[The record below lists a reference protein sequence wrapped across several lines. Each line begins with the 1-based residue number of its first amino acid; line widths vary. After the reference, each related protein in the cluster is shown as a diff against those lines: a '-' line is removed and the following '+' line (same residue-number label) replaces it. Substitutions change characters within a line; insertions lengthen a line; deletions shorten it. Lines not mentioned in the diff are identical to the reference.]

1 MIGRFRIG
9 VVIRV
14 IFLVATVLFLT
25 YIITNTEYVVS
36 SALISLIFIF
46 QVVNLIQYVESTN
59 KQLQRFFEAIS
70 YNDFSQS
77 FSTKG
82 SNNSFA
88 SLNEIFNEII
98 EKFKN
103 ERAKGEE
110 NYRYLQTVVQ
120 HIGIGLFSFNQKG
133 EIELLNTAAKR
144 LLDVSVLR
152 NVDQLKE
159 VSMQLYES
167 VIGLKSGSR
176 TLLNCTINSER
187 MQLAIY
193 TTEFRM
199 KGDNYKLISIQNIA
213 SELDEKEMEA
223 WQNLTQVLA
232 HEIMNSITPIASLS
246 DTVNTMLM
254 GDVFGSEAPAPI
266 PAETLEDVKEALG
279 TINKRSLGLMR
290 FVNSYRNITQ
300 IPTPIFEVLSVK
312 EVLNRVRNLMK
323 GEASKRRV
331 EIEVKV
337 EPETLEI
344 TADSQLIDQALINIV
359 KNAFKALSD
368 IENPKIILY
377 AKIDEAGHSVIEVED
392 NGPGIKKTVLEKIF
406 VPFYT
411 TNKTHEK
418 EGGSGI
424 GLSLSRQIMRMHG
437 GTLTVPKSEKGSTV
451 FMLRF

>member
-1 MIGRFRIG
+1 MIARFRIG
-9 VVIRV
+9 VIIRV
-14 IFLVATVLFLT
+14 VFLVATVLFLT
-25 YIITNTEYVVS
+25 YLITNTEYVVS
-36 SALISLIFIF
+36 SALIGLIFIF
-46 QVVNLIQYVESTN
+46 QVVNLIRYVESTN
-59 KQLQRFFEAIS
+59 KQLQRFLEAIS

-77 FSTKG
+77 FSTQG
-82 SNNSFA
+82 SNKSFA
-88 SLNEIFNEII
+88 SLNEVFNEII

-159 VSMQLYES
+159 VSMQLYDS
-167 VIGLKSGSR
+167 VLGLKSGSR

-266 PAETLEDVKEALG
+266 PAETLDDVKEALG

-331 EIEVKV
+331 EIEVRV

-359 KNAFKALSD
+359 KNAFKALSEID
-368 IENPKIILY
+368 DPKIILS
-377 AKIDEAGHSVIEVED
+377 ARIDESGHSLIEVED

-437 GTLTVPKSEKGSTV
+437 GTLTVPKSQKGSTI

>member
-1 MIGRFRIG
+1 MIARFRFG
-9 VVIRV
+9 VVVRV
-14 IFLVATVLFLT
+14 LFLVTTVLFLT
-25 YIITNTEYVVS
+25 YIIINTEYVVS
-36 SALISLIFIF
+36 SALIALIFIF

-77 FSTKG
+77 FSNKG
-82 SNNSFA
+82 TNKSFA
-88 SLNEIFNEII
+88 SLNEVFNEII

-167 VIGLKSGSR
+167 VLELKSGSR

-199 KGDNYKLISIQNIA
+199 KGDNYKLISLQNIA

-331 EIEVKV
+331 EIEVLV
-337 EPETLEI
+337 EPESLEI

-368 IENPKIILY
+368 VENPRIRLS
-377 AKIDEAGHSVIEVED
+377 ARIDEAGHSLIEVED

-437 GTLTVPKSEKGSTV
+437 GTLTVPKSQRGSTV